1 MPNMEV
7 IMAQQTFEVSKSLEN
22 ILTELIINCTNQA
35 IKSQHFVSKE
45 WFSLSEA
52 SKYAGVSHNTFVKFR
67 KSGLRVCEIDGIKRV
82 SKKEIDRFLEEFS
95 Y

>member
-1 MPNMEV
+1 MMQHT
-7 IMAQQTFEVSKSLEN
+7 IEVSKGLEN

-35 IKSQHFVSKE
+35 IKSQLFLSKE

-52 SKYAGVSHNTFVKFR
+52 AKYAGVSHNTLVKFR
-67 KSGLRVCEIDGIKRV
+67 EKGLKVCEIDGIKRV
-82 SKKEIDRFLEEFS
+82 SKKEIDRFLEDYS

>member
-1 MPNMEV
+1 MEV
-7 IMAQQTFEVSKSLEN
+7 IKVQHTFEVSKDLEN

-52 SKYAGVSHNTFVKFR
+52 AKYAGVSHNTLVKFR
-67 KSGLRVCEIDGIKRV
+67 QLGLKVCEINGIKRV
-82 SKKEIDRFLEEFS
+82 SKKEIDRFLEEYS

>member
-1 MPNMEV
+1 MEV
-7 IMAQQTFEVSKSLEN
+7 IKVQHTFEVSKGLEN

-52 SKYAGVSHNTFVKFR
+52 AKYAGVSHNTLVKFR
-67 KSGLRVCEIDGIKRV
+67 QLGLKVCEIDGIKRV
-82 SKKEIDRFLEEFS
+82 SKKEIDRFLEEYS